1 VGPYLTLPTTFSNR
15 RLISWRRAISVGVIC
30 FTVSP
35 AAQPSRWRR
44 EGVELAELVVVDV
57 SHHGGSARPREEA
70 LLEEAVIASRA
81 GVRLT
86 PKRWTTSRSLS

>member
-1 VGPYLTLPTTFSNR
+1 M
-15 RLISWRRAISVGVIC
+15 GVMC
-30 FTVSP
+30 FTVRP
-35 AAQPSRWRR
+35 AAQPSRWRW
-44 EGVELAELVVVDV
+44 EGVELAELVAVDV
-57 SHHGGSARPREEA
+57 SHHGGSARPSREEA